1 MYSMSKWNPKRYVVE
16 FVYIRCDFVIS
27 ISLYSKIR
35 IGSKSYIIFEELR
48 FGASNETTIL
58 LCVYVYI
65 YWIDGCTI
73 SAKYFEISNPFINR
87 ILNIQIYFLY
97 SYDKPSHLRIF
108 P

>member
-16 FVYIRCDFVIS
+16 FVYVRCDFVIS

-58 LCVYVYI
+58 FCVHVCMYI
-65 YWIDGCTI
+65 
-73 SAKYFEISNPFINR
+73 FIG
-87 ILNIQIYFLY
+87 LMVAL
-97 SYDKPSHLRIF
+97 
-108 P
+108 